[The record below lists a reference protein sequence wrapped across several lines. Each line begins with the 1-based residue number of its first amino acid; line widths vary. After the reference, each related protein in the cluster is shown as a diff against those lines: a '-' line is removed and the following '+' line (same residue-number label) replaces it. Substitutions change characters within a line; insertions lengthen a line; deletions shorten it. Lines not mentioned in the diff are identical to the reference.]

1 MNSPWRELGL
11 PGPSDTETIKRA
23 YAQRIKEVHPEE
35 DPEGFQ
41 ALHRAYQMARRMATD
56 RRRPSPVFP
65 MPEDRPEPQEPES
78 GDLDFSALEESQEE
92 PTEDAKPEELDFSS
106 LKDSEEEPPEDAEP
120 EELDFSALEDQA
132 EEDESRSEDW
142 DFDELLEED
151 EPEDRPPPEDLPH
164 QAEAYETVGGYH
176 RRKRG
181 VDKVML
187 VLAVL
192 ILVLLLGRAALPT
205 IVERVQQNT
214 YPKTVLEQ
222 LEEDW
227 GVELVSSPQNNK
239 REELRYLYWL
249 EDNPEI
255 RFQAIYRGGRD
266 VEAGRPGYD
275 TNYPDV
281 RLFWRLRE
289 FAAQW
294 PEYPLSFNVEQ
305 TDHEGE
311 GASGGSPPSLFVF
324 QMPMHGGEDFVQA
337 LGDEL
342 QAVSQESWYQKQ
354 MPEFQVYL
362 VYRDSIIVNYNST
375 TATEPCTGET
385 MLLQYEEQSELA
397 LLHSILYYDG
407 QIQRDFSQ
415 PEYAEVVRSGQATI
429 AGVEYWYMVCW
440 DREETGISMDYYL
453 RKDHEG
459 LYCLPS
465 LSLQSI
471 SDLTP
476 TEVLTLEDGTQL
488 QIYRLPE

>member
-11 PGPSDTETIKRA
+11 PGPSDMETIKRA

-56 RRRPSPVFP
+56 RQPRRPSFQS
-65 MPEDRPEPQEPES
+65 PEVRPEPQETPAES
-78 GDLDFSALEESQEE
+78 GKLDFSALE
-92 PTEDAKPEELDFSS
+92 DG
-106 LKDSEEEPPEDAEP
+106 EEEPPEDAEP
-120 EELDFSALEDQA
+120 EELDFSALEDQ
-132 EEDESRSEDW
+132 EEEEGEEQSEDW
-142 DFDELLEED
+142 DFEELLEED
-151 EPEDRPPPEDLPH
+151 EPGDRPPPEDLPH
-164 QAEAYETVGGYH
+164 QAEEYETVRGRH
-176 RRKRG
+176 RKKRG
-181 VDKVML
+181 LDKVML
-187 VLAVL
+187 VLAM
-192 ILVLLLGRAALPT
+192 LVLLLLVGPAVLPG

-214 YPKTVLEQ
+214 YPKTILRQ
-222 LEEDW
+222 MEEDW

-255 RFQAIYRGGRD
+255 CFQAIYRGGRD
-266 VEAGRPGYD
+266 VEAGKLGYD
-275 TNYPDV
+275 TNYPNV
-281 RLFWRLRE
+281 RLFWRLQE
-289 FAAQW
+289 FAEQW

-305 TDHEGE
+305 TDHGGE

-342 QAVSQESWYQKQ
+342 ETISQESWYQKQ

-362 VYRDSIIVNYNST
+362 VYRYSIIANYNSL

-385 MLLQYEEQSELA
+385 LLLQYEEQSALA

-407 QIQRDFSQ
+407 VVYEDFPDADGS
-415 PEYAEVVRSGQATI
+415 EVVRSGEATY
-429 AGVEYWYMVCW
+429 GDDEYWMMVCW
-440 DREETGISMDYYL
+440 DRDGSGRSIDYLL
-453 RKDHEG
+453 RKDLTA
-459 LYCLPS
+459 LYCQPS
-465 LSLQSI
+465 LYMGYL

-476 TEVLTLEDGTQL
+476 AETVTLEDGTQL
-488 QIYRLPE
+488 TVYRLPEG